1 MPSGDSVK
9 VNELVI
15 ENKDTRMIVIRTE
28 NENLIT
34 GLIYKL
40 NYLNLILGNEVIR
53 YNQER
58 K

>member
-1 MPSGDSVK
+1 M
-9 VNELVI
+9 